1 MASRDGQESTTR
13 ESGALVSRTVSL
25 PDSDLLSFVLTTDQ
39 PQTVWATPGEAS
51 FATWGTATELTGNG
65 ADRFN
70 EIQSTAAAVF
80 SEVDRPND
88 APSVARPRLVG
99 GFSFHDEHEPHAPWT
114 GFPGA
119 TFVLPAIQVTVG
131 DTGAYL
137 TVNEFGD
144 GASPSSVRETIR
156 TVRDRFEDPAT
167 GADLVSRPGVESTER
182 TTTREQWREQVEA
195 AVDRID
201 AGDLEKVV
209 LAQSLAATLGDDLP
223 LASTLARLSETYTDC
238 FRFAFSPPSQDRTE
252 SVFFGASPERLV
264 TRQNGRLETGAL
276 ASTIQRG
283 DTPDE
288 DEWLAGELQSN
299 RKFVHEHELVV
310 DSIRDQL
317 EPVAENVVSGERTVK
332 KLASIQHLFTPIA
345 ADTKGETHVLD
356 VVDALHP
363 TPAVGGLPPDA
374 ALATIRETESFDRG
388 WYAAPIGWFD
398 AAGDG
403 TFAVGIRSAV
413 AEGDRATLFAGN
425 GIVADSD
432 PDVEWEEVLLKY
444 RPILDHLDHHE
455 DDH

>member
-1 MASRDGQESTTR
+1 MASRDGQESTARGT
-13 ESGALVSRTVSL
+13 GGLVSRTISL
-25 PDSDLLSFVLTTDQ
+25 PDAELLSFVRATET
-39 PQTVWATPGEAS
+39 PGTVWATPGEAS
-51 FATWGTATELTGNG
+51 FATWGSATEIDAAGP
-65 ADRFN
+65 DRFGDVR
-70 EIQSTAAAVF
+70 ERAAELF
-80 SEVDRPND
+80 EEVDRPDD
-88 APSVARPRLVG
+88 APRIARPRLVG
-99 GFSFHDEHEPHAPWT
+99 GFSFHDEHDPHGTWA

-119 TFVLPAIQVTVG
+119 RFVLPAVQVTVG

-137 TVNEFGD
+137 TVNEYGET
-144 GASPSSVRETIR
+144 ASPESVRQTLR
-156 TVRDRFEDPAT
+156 DVRERFDEPDTDGTLEPH
-167 GADLVSRPGVESTER
+167 PGVRKTER
-182 TTTREQWREQVEA
+182 TTTQAQWREQVEA
-195 AVDRID
+195 AVARIE

-223 LASTLARLSETYTDC
+223 LAATLSRLSETYPDC
-238 FRFAFSPPSQDRTE
+238 FRFAFSVEDGAAT
-252 SVFFGASPERLV
+252 FFGASPERLV

-288 DEWLAGELQSN
+288 DEWLAGDLQSN
-299 RKFVHEHELVV
+299 PKFVHEHELVV

-317 EPVAENVVSGERTVK
+317 QPVAENVVAGERTVR
-332 KLASIQHLFTPIA
+332 KLAAVQHLFTPIA
-345 ADTKGETHVLD
+345 ADTRGETHVLE

-363 TPAVGGLPPDA
+363 TPAVGGLPPDE

-413 AEGDRATLFAGN
+413 GRDDTATLFAGN

-444 RPILDHLDHHE
+444 RPILDHLE
-455 DDH
+455 